1 MAAPKGFAPRP
12 TTAYDP
18 ARIPGQQ
25 AMLANRLR
33 KRLSVLLRWA
43 KRESVSCY
51 RVYDADIPEL
61 PLAIDR
67 YEDRALVAVYQSP
80 VERPPAWLDAMC
92 DTVAAELGVR
102 REWVYERS
110 RVRTAAES
118 GQSQYVKLGES
129 GERFLA
135 HEGGSRFWVNLAD
148 YLDTG
153 LFLDHRPL
161 RLKVRAEAAGKDVL
175 NLFAYTGA
183 FTVHAAA
190 GGARTTTSVDT
201 SQTYLDWARD
211 NLREN
216 GLYTNESRHVV
227 VRADVMT
234 WLAERAGTRAG
245 PVWDLAIV
253 DPPTF
258 SNTKGRAEVFDVQ
271 RDHVSLLDR
280 VLAGTRPGGT
290 VYFST
295 NFRRFKPAFEAL
307 AVSGVRVTDITQ
319 ATIPFDFRD
328 DKIHRAWRL
337 DRAAGGA

>member
-33 KRLSVLLRWA
+33 KRLSVLVRWA

-80 VERPPAWLDAMC
+80 VERPPAWLEAMC
-92 DTVAAELGVR
+92 DTVAIELGVR

-110 RVRTAAES
+110 RSVQAGG
-118 GQSQYVKLGES
+118 GQYTKLGDS
-129 GERFLA
+129 GDRFVA
-135 HEGGSRFWVNLAD
+135 HEGGARFWVNLAD

-161 RLKVRAEAAGKDVL
+161 RLKVRAEASGKDVL

-190 GGARTTTSVDT
+190 GGAKTTTSVDT

-216 GLYTNESRHVV
+216 NLYTNDIQHAL

-234 WLAERAGTRAG
+234 WLAERAGARAA
-245 PVWDLAIV
+245 PAWDLAIV

-271 RDHVSLLDR
+271 RDHVALLDR
-280 VLAGTRPGGT
+280 VFAQTRPGGT

-307 AVSGVRVTDITQ
+307 AMSASIRVTDITRV
-319 ATIPFDFRD
+319 TIPFDFRD

-337 DRAAGGA
+337 ERAAGGA